1 MGTIDDRGKKK
12 KEKANVESHQYDPSM
27 SPERRWL
34 LARGCDF
41 PI

>member
-1 MGTIDDRGKKK
+1 MMGGREGEK
-12 KEKANVESHQYDPSM
+12 KEKANVKSHQFDPSM
-27 SPERRWL
+27 APEGRLL